1 MTPEEYYYKYIMK
14 DNSALYE
21 MRVKS
26 LSWMLGCFEKG
37 TIRKRT
43 IVGLIPKEQLVDLLV
58 WLEDLE
64 RYEECITVKKVLDKI
79 YEN

>member
-1 MTPEEYYYKYIMK
+1 M
-14 DNSALYE
+14 D
-21 MRVKS
+21 VGVF
-26 LSWMLGCFEKG
+26 WKG

-64 RYEECITVKKVLDKI
+64 RYEECITVKKVLDKV
-79 YEN
+79 YENW